1 MISAIGSRNFVTANG
16 VLGRSSSSSSNT
28 TALQAS
34 RRVGVTDFM
43 RRLVDAGESLKKLQ
57 MDFGDVR
64 AGAKRTHKAQTT
76 GESRVDLRTTA
87 TKSTLE
93 GTGPIANGT
102 TAVDNRSPTWSK
114 ATPSTV
120 SISGTYT
127 GTSDVTYRI
136 QSPTGSTPTVGSQ
149 KMTFKV
155 YKNGVQTGTITIPA
169 TYNNTELSLGDGL
182 SFSLGDGKLAKGSIF
197 EFTAQAGLDLKA
209 DPNEAFDGSTG
220 GLTNLDSVVTAGA
233 FEVNGETISV
243 DADDSI
249 LTVLDKINAS
259 AADVTAT
266 YDATS
271 DTISMVRNTG
281 GVHDITFGA
290 DTSGFLTAMKLDG
303 ATATLGKEDDR
314 KLAIDQVAPYAGIS
328 SGSFKINGVEISVDV
343 TTDTIQDVIARVNDS
358 EAGVTMTLGSSE
370 RISVRSDSKEATL
383 TLENDTTGLFS
394 AYGLEETT
402 YTPSETKGMNG
413 QTVREL
419 TQRMTELVEVFNQ
432 LAGTVTNESLLGDGA
447 MDARDLLRGA
457 IEKSLGGRGDQFDS
471 GFGLTFNIG
480 DGTNKNFMEM
490 GSTGEKEFLRAM
502 RRNPNEVL
510 QTLFGT
516 KSESGLVEDL
526 LTAMDKAQKNLVRT
540 YGSVGFLLDVK
551 V

>member
-490 GSTGEKEFLRAM
+490 GATGEKEFLRAM